1 MNLKVRTMLEQLFT
15 AFTKKYND
23 PIKSW
28 NRFLEFI
35 AIDNFFPILAELDYN
50 LAWFC
55 ENKEFL
61 ESVMDIYNSQ
71 CLKSD
76 YYDHLGE
83 LYWDKILSKKY
94 ISQTSNS
101 YLISP
106 SYTKRIME
114 DNNKNRKRT
123 ILVKAVGSG
132 RTIMEYHKYYSNS
145 IFFGIEPDLR
155 LYRIALTN
163 CLIHNIPA
171 YLLHAN
177 LQKYEVDIS
186 TKEGNYNW
194 RFYNKWRSQMNN
206 MLPKIKK

>member
-1 MNLKVRTMLEQLFT
+1 MLEQLFT
-15 AFTKKYND
+15 AFTNRYND

-28 NRFLEFI
+28 DRFLEFI
-35 AIDNFFPILAELDYN
+35 AIDNYFPILTELDYN
-50 LAWFC
+50 LAWFFD
-55 ENKEFL
+55 NKEFL
-61 ESVMDIYNSQ
+61 ESVMNIYDSES
-71 CLKSD
+71 LKSN

-106 SYTKRIME
+106 SNTKRIME

-123 ILVKAVGSG
+123 ILIKAVGSG
-132 RTIMEYHKYYSNS
+132 RAIMEYRKYYSNS
-145 IFFGIEPDLR
+145 ILFGIEPDLR

-177 LQKYEVDIS
+177 SQKYEVDIS
-186 TKEGNYNW
+186 KKEGNYNW
-194 RFYNKWRSQMNN
+194 QFYNKWRSQMNN